1 MLYLIS
7 NKNDES
13 KIKELLDLFDYVSD
27 TSNFNLYVLDSFGSA
42 NERAKRIQ
50 NIGATRQ
57 TG

>member
-27 TSNFNLYVLDSFGSA
+27 TSNFNLYDLDSFDFF
-42 NERAKRIQ
+42 
-50 NIGATRQ
+50 
-57 TG
+57 